1 MKIKT
6 LILLLSLAIALILSA
21 LTYTIFERL
30 KENNTF
36 LQGLAQRASFYQKI
50 NDDSRLAQ
58 VSFQRQVQEWKN
70 ILIRGNEQDLY
81 DKHLQGFTD
90 REVQSLKIF
99 NDISNKLND
108 SKLNDS
114 RLKKVKAD
122 IENLIKEQKTL
133 GEKYRESLNSY
144 KKEDLNSVRTVDV
157 LVKGMDRPAS
167 AAMDETAKSIQEL
180 TELELKQIILS
191 IDEEYKE
198 IQTYLITAI
207 GIALSFI
214 FISCFI
220 IGFRIL
226 SVLGAEPVK
235 LNAFFAQLALG
246 NFKESIV
253 VKKGDSTSVAANT
266 KLMHMKLKN
275 MILSIKNISD
285 EVVESASGVKIDS
298 ERDEIQEALRK
309 TKKVTNGLK
318 QTVDRFNA

>member
-1 MKIKT
+1 
-6 LILLLSLAIALILSA
+6 
-21 LTYTIFERL
+21 
-30 KENNTF
+30 
-36 LQGLAQRASFYQKI
+36 
-50 NDDSRLAQ
+50 
-58 VSFQRQVQEWKN
+58 
-70 ILIRGNEQDLY
+70 
-81 DKHLQGFTD
+81 
-90 REVQSLKIF
+90 
-99 NDISNKLND
+99 
-108 SKLNDS
+108 
-114 RLKKVKAD
+114 
-122 IENLIKEQKTL
+122 
-133 GEKYRESLNSY
+133 
-144 KKEDLNSVRTVDV
+144 
-157 LVKGMDRPAS
+157 MDRPAS